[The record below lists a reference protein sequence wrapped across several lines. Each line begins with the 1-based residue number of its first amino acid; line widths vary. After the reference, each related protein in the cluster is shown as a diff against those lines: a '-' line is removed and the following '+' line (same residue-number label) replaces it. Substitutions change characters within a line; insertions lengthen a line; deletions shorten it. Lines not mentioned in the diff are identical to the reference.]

1 MKCEKA
7 INPLLDDNDA
17 VAFAY
22 ILTMIMD
29 QHVKKVEHVSQKN
42 LLCINSTQFMHP
54 PPTSPLPY
62 P

>member
-22 ILTMIMD
+22 ILDMIMEAKI
-29 QHVKKVEHVSQKN
+29 KKVEHVS
-42 LLCINSTQFMHP
+42 
-54 PPTSPLPY
+54 
-62 P
+62 